1 MKVKK
6 RLLAAISSLLLAAS
20 ACVPLSASADSALL
34 STDKAAYTEGEAIM
48 ITAAGTGNDWV
59 GIYRKGENPGSAIQS
74 IRWYYV
80 AKDGKWV
87 LTDESV
93 CLIASQAR
101 VSCTV

>member
-1 MKVKK
+1 M
-6 RLLAAISSLLLAAS
+6 RA
-20 ACVPLSASADSALL
+20 VPIFRYEMVDPVAVEGDQMTATIQMSMVGLGSKPPADL
-34 STDKAAYTEGEAIM
+34 
-48 ITAAGTGNDWV
+48 
-59 GIYRKGENPGSAIQS
+59 
-74 IRWYYV
+74 YYV